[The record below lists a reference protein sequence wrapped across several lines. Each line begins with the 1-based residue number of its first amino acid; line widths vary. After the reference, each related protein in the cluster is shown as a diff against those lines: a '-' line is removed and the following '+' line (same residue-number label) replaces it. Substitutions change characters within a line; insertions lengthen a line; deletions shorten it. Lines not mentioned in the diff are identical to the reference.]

1 MAEVWLATDMSLS
14 RQVAVK
20 ILKSTL
26 ATDPV
31 VAERFRRE
39 AITVARLSHPNIV
52 AVHDTIDYDGR
63 QAVVMQ
69 LINGKSLRQL
79 LDEQKRLSPELTM
92 HIGQCVASA
101 LDAAHAAGL
110 VHRDVKPGNILIT
123 PDGRVLLAD
132 FGIAKGLGSTD
143 DLTSEN
149 VMMGTAKYLSPEQV
163 RGRKLDGRAD
173 LYALGLVLY
182 ECLAGR
188 VPFLGESDAD
198 TALARLQRDPTD
210 LSRLHPTLPY
220 GLSELI
226 HSLLAR
232 NPDDR
237 PKSGGDLRNR
247 LTRIASGVDD
257 RTTTMT
263 PPAGLGRRNSGSTP
277 ARGAPI
283 PGRVNPDGRTG
294 SRVPTPAR
302 DSTPREPN
310 PRDPNPRAG
319 VPRDNTPQRVTQP
332 IVRAPSAVERASGA
346 TPRQG
351 PPRPIKAPAPVRDRT
366 PTSGSPRGVP
376 AKQFQQRKAPSVF
389 IIALLILAVIV
400 GLVLWATRDSTP
412 DRDAF
417 VSNTQ
422 VDSSTAASVAPGE
435 PVSIVGITSFDPG
448 DKNPQDGPDN
458 AADASLAIDGNPS
471 TAWTTVCYDNEYFNG
486 KPGVGLVVQ
495 LSDSGTGVAT
505 IDIGSAPFLVDV
517 YASDADVAPTT
528 VDGWGPKIVDLNA
541 GPGTVTA
548 NVTTTSRSVLVLLRR
563 AGDNN
568 GCSTKYSHQGAI
580 NEISFASS

>member
-1 MAEVWLATDMSLS
+1 MWLATDMSLS

-52 AVHDTIDYDGR
+52 AVHDTIDFDGR

-69 LINGKSLRQL
+69 LVNGKSLRQL
-79 LDEQKRLSPELTM
+79 LDEQKRLGPDLTM
-92 HIGQCVASA
+92 HIGTCVAAA
-101 LDAAHAAGL
+101 LDAAHKAGL

-132 FGIAKGLGSTD
+132 FGIAKGLGSSD

-163 RGRKLDGRAD
+163 RGKKLDGRAD

-210 LSRLHPTLPY
+210 LARLRATLPY
-220 GLSELI
+220 GLAALI
-226 HSLLAR
+226 HELLAR

-237 PKSGGDLRNR
+237 PATGGELRNR

-263 PPAGLGRRNSGSTP
+263 PPSGVAKANTP
-277 ARGAPI
+277 VGGTDIAP
-283 PGRVNPDGRTG
+283 PPPPDGPRPEGT
-294 SRVPTPAR
+294 PTRIA
-302 DSTPREPN
+302 
-310 PRDPNPRAG
+310 
-319 VPRDNTPQRVTQP
+319 QP
-332 IVRAPSAVERASGA
+332 IVRAEGREARVHN

-351 PPRPIKAPAPVRDRT
+351 PARPIKAPPPPRDRT

-376 AKQFQQRKAPSVF
+376 ARHFQQRRTPSV
-389 IIALLILAVIV
+389 IVILLLMLAVIV
-400 GLVLWATRDSTP
+400 AAVLLTDGGSSHGSGTTATTGP
-412 DRDAF
+412 GAA
-417 VSNTQ
+417 NA
-422 VDSSTAASVAPGE
+422 AASGAGAQVGG
-435 PVSIVGITSFDPG
+435 PVTITGVTTFDPG
-448 DKNPQDGPDN
+448 DAATGSENPDQ
-458 AADASLAIDGNPS
+458 AELAIDNDPS
-471 TAWTTVCYDNEYFNG
+471 TAWSTSCYNDKYFNG
-486 KPGVGLVVQ
+486 KPGVGLV
-495 LSDSGTGVAT
+495 LSLSGPAAGTLNVTLA
-505 IDIGSAPFLVDV
+505 SAPYQVEV
-517 YASDADVAPTT
+517 YTSTADAAPTT
-528 VDGWGPKIVDLNA
+528 KQGWGQRVAPKSFSA
-541 GPGTVTA
+541 APGTI
-548 NVTTTSRSVLVLLRR
+548 SVPIPHPAQHILVLLIE
-563 AGDNN
+563 AAPDG
-568 GCSTKYSHQGAI
+568 GCSANLPFRGS
-580 NEISFASS
+580 ISDVTFAPAA

>member
-52 AVHDTIDYDGR
+52 AVHDTIDFDGR

-69 LINGKSLRQL
+69 LVNGKSLRQL
-79 LDEQKRLSPELTM
+79 LDEQKRLGPDLTM
-92 HIGQCVASA
+92 HIGSCVAAA
-101 LDAAHAAGL
+101 LDAAHKAGL

-132 FGIAKGLGSTD
+132 FGIAKGLGTSD

-163 RGRKLDGRAD
+163 RGKKLDGRAD

-210 LSRLHPTLPY
+210 LARLRATLPY
-220 GLSELI
+220 GLAALI
-226 HSLLAR
+226 HELLAR

-237 PKSGGDLRNR
+237 PATGGELRNR
-247 LTRIASGVDD
+247 LTRIASGIDD

-263 PPAGLGRRNSGSTP
+263 PPRGTLKADSPTLNTTP
-277 ARGAPI
+277 IAAH
-283 PGRVNPDGRTG
+283 TL
-294 SRVPTPAR
+294 AA
-302 DSTPREPN
+302 
-310 PRDPNPRAG
+310 RAG
-319 VPRDNTPQRVTQP
+319 RAEGTPTRISQP
-332 IVRAPSAVERASGA
+332 IVRPEGREGRTGN

-351 PPRPIKAPAPVRDRT
+351 PPRPIKAPPPPVRDRT

-376 AKQFQQRKAPSVF
+376 ARHFQQRRTPSV
-389 IIALLILAVIV
+389 IVILLLLLAVIV
-400 GLVLWATRDSTP
+400 GAVLLSDGGNSRGSTGAATTV
-412 DRDAF
+412 AG
-417 VSNTQ
+417 Q
-422 VDSSTAASVAPGE
+422 VTAANASAAPGG
-435 PVSIVGITSFDPG
+435 PVSITGVTTFDPG
-448 DKNPQDGPDN
+448 DLATGTENPDQATMVIDN
-458 AADASLAIDGNPS
+458 DPS
-471 TAWTTVCYDNEYFNG
+471 TAWTTSCYSDKYFNG
-486 KPGVGLVVQ
+486 KPGVGLVLA
-495 LSDSGTGVAT
+495 LSGAASGTL
-505 IDIGSAPFLVDV
+505 DITLANAPYQVEV
-517 YASDADVAPTT
+517 YTSTADTPPSTKIGWGERVAP
-528 VDGWGPKIVDLNA
+528 KAFNA
-541 GPGTVTA
+541 APGKV
-548 NVTTTSRSVLVLLRR
+548 SVPITRAAKFFLVLLIE
-563 AGDNN
+563 AAPDT
-568 GCSTKYSHQGAI
+568 GCSSNFPFRGSI
-580 NEISFASS
+580 SEITFAPAA